1 MQTNLAEFI
10 KGTDDGDTAD
20 RILRKCVHCGFC
32 TATCP
37 TYQLLGDE
45 LDSPRGRI
53 YLMKQVLEGGDVTER
68 TQKHLDR
75 CLTCRSCETTCPSGV
90 EYGRLLEIGRRVVD
104 ERVPRKGRDRW
115 LRKVL
120 SKVIP
125 NRRLFAW
132 LMTAGRIVRPIMP
145 AVLKS
150 KILPTA
156 SEARWPDARHK
167 RRMLVLEGCVQP
179 TFAPSINA
187 ATARYLDQCGISLVR
202 APSAGCC
209 GAVGLH
215 TSDHAG
221 GLKAA
226 RRNIDAWLP
235 LVDQGVEAI
244 VMTASGC
251 GVVVADYAE
260 LLKQDP
266 QYAEKAK
273 RIAELVVDVSAV
285 IAANPPARNDADR
298 QAMHTRFGRRVSF
311 HPPCTLQ
318 HGQKTSGVVEQI
330 LRDVGYE
337 VTAVRDSHLC
347 CGSAG
352 TYSVLQSEL
361 SDQLKSRKI
370 NALHENEP
378 DVIATANIG
387 CQTHLASATRI
398 PVVHWIE
405 LLSPD

>member
-45 LDSPRGRI
+45 LDGPRGRI
-53 YLMKQVLEGGDVTER
+53 YLMKQVLEGSDVTER

-104 ERVPRKGRDRW
+104 ERVPRKGRDLW
-115 LRKVL
+115 LRKAL

-125 NRRLFAW
+125 NRRLFAS
-132 LMTAGRIVRPIMP
+132 LMTAGRFVRPIMP

-150 KILPTA
+150 KILPA
-156 SEARWPDARHK
+156 PSESRWPEARHD
-167 RRMLVLEGCVQP
+167 RRMLVLDGCVQP

-187 ATARYLDQCGISLVR
+187 ATARYLDQAGISLIR

-235 LVDQGVEAI
+235 FLDQGVEAI

-260 LLKQDP
+260 LLKHDP
-266 QYAEKAK
+266 EYAEKAQ
-273 RIAELVVDVSAV
+273 RIAERVVDVSAV
-285 IAANPPARNDADR
+285 VAANPPASNDADR
-298 QAMHTRFGRRVSF
+298 QAMYRRFGRRVSF

-318 HGQKTSGVVEQI
+318 HGQKTTGVVEQI
-330 LRDVGYE
+330 LRSAGYE
-337 VTAVRDSHLC
+337 VTPVRDSHLC

-352 TYSVLQSEL
+352 TYSILQSEL
-361 SDQLKSRKI
+361 SDQLKLRKI
-370 NALHENEP
+370 NALHENQP